1 MNDQPMYAF
10 ILYLLVK
17 KYKKEELLRIINRM
31 YDEKIIG
38 DDNNETE
45 TYN

>member
-1 MNDQPMYAF
+1 MNDQLMYAF

-38 DDNNETE
+38 DDNNETK
-45 TYN
+45 TSN

>member
-38 DDNNETE
+38 AHNKESE